1 MHLVVEIIEKKHL
14 HLLEFDQEIHSFLE
28 TASKSKKINKIF
40 MKII

>member
-28 TASKSKKINKIF
+28 TASKSTKKETKF
-40 MKII
+40 L